1 MPKSF
6 VRLSAGRASLTLE
19 AQALCFMA
27 GANSVF
33 LGDVLLTTPNPA
45 VEVDRRLF
53 ADLGLQLQAVPN
65 A

>member
-1 MPKSF
+1 
-6 VRLSAGRASLTLE
+6 
-19 AQALCFMA
+19 MA

-53 ADLGLQLQAVPN
+53 ADLGLQLQAAPN

>member
-1 MPKSF
+1 MSP
-6 VRLSAGRASLTLE
+6 E

-27 GANSVF
+27 GPTRLF

-45 VEVDRRLF
+45 IDVDRRLF
-53 ADLGLQLQAVPN
+53 AELGLQLQAAPN